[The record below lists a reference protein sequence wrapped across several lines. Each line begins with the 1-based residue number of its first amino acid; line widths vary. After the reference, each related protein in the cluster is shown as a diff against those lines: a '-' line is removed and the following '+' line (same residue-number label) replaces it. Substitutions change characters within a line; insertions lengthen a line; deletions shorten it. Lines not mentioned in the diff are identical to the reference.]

1 MASVVVAA
9 SAVRDLNRLIAV
21 LSLPENSKERV
32 VRTLR
37 VLERFP
43 LIGGQL
49 GGRWERFRFL
59 LGPWRWMIIVYSFD
73 AENDSVAVVA
83 FLDARSSTSPF
94 G

>member
-1 MASVVVAA
+1 MARVVVAA
-9 SAVRDLNRLIAV
+9 SAARDLKRLIAV

-49 GGRWERFRFL
+49 GGRWARFRFL

-94 G
+94 A